1 MARHLQ
7 LKHMDETDVAH
18 AFSFPLGSKE
28 RKKRLESLRNKGD
41 WRHNQQVLKE
51 GKGEIVTWK
60 QPSKNSSV
68 SDYLPCQ
75 HCFAMF
81 KKVDLWRHDKTCRD
95 KNENSDVGTKRKRIQ
110 SVSSRLLPMQTSSDG
125 IQNVIHN
132 MLQDNITAH
141 VRGDEMICKYGHSL
155 FARKGREQSQHR
167 YIAQKLRELGRFVL
181 AAKKINPKIGG
192 LKDLVDP
199 TKFNLAIE
207 AAREVSHF
215 NPDKTEYGKPSTAVK
230 IGFSLKAATETWIGH
245 CMMVSD
251 VVAEKKTKKFKELL
265 DKMWS
270 NYVATN
276 AHSSMEQN
284 KWNKDESVPLTKDIL
299 VLQNHLRAIED
310 KAKADLKQTVTVAAY
325 KRLSESLLAQVIV
338 FNKKREGE
346 ASRITLEMFLKAD
359 SGQVNKDIYE
369 TLSPVEKILSHRLTR
384 MVTRGKRGRKV
395 PVLFLDRTKASI
407 DFMIE
412 LRDKVGVLK
421 DNPFLFANIGTT
433 TNIRG
438 CDCLRKF
445 SIECKVDNP
454 QLLRS
459 TNLRKHVATLCQL
472 LDLSNQELEQV
483 AKFMGHD
490 IRVHCN
496 YYRQTDKTF
505 QVAKVGKLLF
515 AMEGGAEALKG
526 NSLQTLDSA
535 VYAQTEILSRSEEER
550 HSSM

>member
-1 MARHLQ
+1 
-7 LKHMDETDVAH
+7 
-18 AFSFPLGSKE
+18 
-28 RKKRLESLRNKGD
+28 
-41 WRHNQQVLKE
+41 
-51 GKGEIVTWK
+51 
-60 QPSKNSSV
+60 
-68 SDYLPCQ
+68 
-75 HCFAMF
+75 
-81 KKVDLWRHDKTCRD
+81 
-95 KNENSDVGTKRKRIQ
+95 
-110 SVSSRLLPMQTSSDG
+110 
-125 IQNVIHN
+125 
-132 MLQDNITAH
+132 
-141 VRGDEMICKYGHSL
+141 
-155 FARKGREQSQHR
+155 
-167 YIAQKLRELGRFVL
+167 
-181 AAKKINPKIGG
+181 
-192 LKDLVDP
+192 
-199 TKFNLAIE
+199 
-207 AAREVSHF
+207 
-215 NPDKTEYGKPSTAVK
+215 
-230 IGFSLKAATETWIGH
+230 
-245 CMMVSD
+245 MM
-251 VVAEKKTKKFKELL
+251 
-265 DKMWS
+265 
-270 NYVATN
+270 
-276 AHSSMEQN
+276 
-284 KWNKDESVPLTKDIL
+284 KDESVPLTKDIL
-299 VLQNHLRAIED
+299 ALQNHLRAIED

-325 KRLSESLLAQVIV
+325 KSLLAQVIV

-369 TLSPVEKILSHRLTR
+369 TLSPVEKMLSHRLTR

-421 DNPFLFANIGTT
+421 DNLFLFANIGTT

-472 LDLSNQELEQV
+472 LDLSNQKLEQV

-535 VYAQTEILSRSEEER
+535 VCGL
-550 HSSM
+550 HF